1 MFIKNLQVFN
11 YKSYLDSGLIEFSP
25 GINIIVGRNHAGKT
39 SLLEVLTLNFEN
51 HPHRSLKTL
60 PNKLLNI
67 EEESKIE
74 ITLHLQK
81 EELRNFIKY
90 YLPQFLLPLP
100 YLDNIGDEIYLYY
113 IQGYSDREYDFNYEN
128 IINHVVNKAFQ
139 SFKSFVQSTEDIELK
154 LRICC
159 DNRIDNSLEDKLT
172 NFSTYP
178 HISSSKYF
186 YRVLCDKSDNMHLEE
201 DSVYDIYYD
210 IEEKYKNE
218 KTFVKHLGK
227 LKETIGYKVLD
238 IFENRIYMFRAE
250 RLNIGVCKFE
260 KVNHSVLKSDASN
273 LAEVLFILQ
282 QKIPGKFSQF
292 NELVSRI
299 LPEIK
304 YISVRIK
311 DDSVV
316 EIFVWNTENL
326 HRDDLSISL
335 SSSGSGVSQ
344 ILAIVYI
351 LVSSDQPRTIIIDE
365 PQSFLHPG
373 AAKKLIETIKQ
384 FPQHQYFIATHSPEI
399 IASANPSN
407 ILKLQYQDCETTAS
421 VINTNEIK
429 SQNEIL
435 AELGV
440 RLSDVFGAD
449 NILWVEGQTEEK
461 CFPLVLEKV
470 ASIPLMGIKIL
481 SVNSTDA
488 LLDGKRSDLVF
499 DIYKKLTTG
508 ATLFPPAIGFIFDRE
523 NKTEAK
529 IQELEKR
536 GANFLRLPMYE
547 NYLLDPESI
556 SMVINEEARWLET
569 PISITQVQ
577 EYLDKIKQEKS
588 YLLQG
593 VKREQ
598 ISDNNWLYKIH
609 GAKILESMFQEL
621 CENKLEFRKTK
632 HSYKLTEWLVEN
644 KPDFL
649 SELAEELGNYLK
661 KNQ

>member
-1 MFIKNLQVFN
+1 MFISKFQVFN
-11 YKSYLDSGLIEFSP
+11 YKSYLDSSLIEFTP
-25 GINIIVGRNHAGKT
+25 GINIIVGQNNSGKT
-39 SLLEVLTLNFEN
+39 SLLEALTLNFDN
-51 HPHRSLKTL
+51 QPHLSLKTL
-60 PNKLLNI
+60 PNKSSI
-67 EEESKIE
+67 
-74 ITLHLQK
+74 
-81 EELRNFIKY
+81 IK
-90 YLPQFLLPLP
+90 
-100 YLDNIGDEIYLYY
+100 DKSIVEIYLTLEKKELRSFIQQSTSPVGIHASPEIYFNDELDPLERHEISLRHNFEIFRDFLDSPEPIEIKLSIAPDFTIDNSSLENLLTFNHRLSYFRNSPVEEYKEIFYQLKYDSNKQINLDINHSGFEDDDGTYNYY
-113 IQGYSDREYDFNYEN
+113 EADINGSIGFK
-128 IINHVVNKAFQ
+128 IINH
-139 SFKSFVQSTEDIELK
+139 
-154 LRICC
+154 
-159 DNRIDNSLEDKLT
+159 
-172 NFSTYP
+172 
-178 HISSSKYF
+178 
-186 YRVLCDKSDNMHLEE
+186 
-201 DSVYDIYYD
+201 
-210 IEEKYKNE
+210 
-218 KTFVKHLGK
+218 FVKK
-227 LKETIGYKVLD
+227 
-238 IFENRIYMFRAE
+238 IYRFKAE
-250 RLNIGVCKFE
+250 RLIIGSCSFQNNSE
-260 KVNHSVLKSDASN
+260 LKSDMSN
-273 LAEVLFILQ
+273 LAEVLSILQ
-282 QKIPGKFSQF
+282 GINPERFRRF
-292 NELVSRI
+292 NDYVSSV
-299 LPEIK
+299 LPQIK
-304 YISVRIK
+304 GVSVRHQ
-311 DDSVV
+311 DDSIV
-316 EIFVWNTENL
+316 EIMIWTIDPKSE
-326 HRDDLSISL
+326 RDDLSFPLASC
-335 SSSGSGVSQ
+335 GTGVSQ
-344 ILAIVYI
+344 VLVILCI
-351 LVSSDQPRTIIIDE
+351 LITSQEPRTIIIDE

-373 AAKKLIETIKQ
+373 AAKKLIETLKQ

-399 IASANPSN
+399 IASANPST
-407 ILKLQYQDCETTAS
+407 IIKLQYQDCETTTS
-421 VINTNEIK
+421 VINTKDIE

-547 NYLLDPESI
+547 NYLLDPEPI

-588 YLLQG
+588 YLLPG

-598 ISDNNWLYKIH
+598 VSDNNWLYKIH